1 MSAAK
6 KSPAKPRNSRST
18 GSSQNAI
25 PLDNRALARRI
36 LTAPLVGG
44 KAAHKLTDL
53 EIDLG
58 FGADAETA
66 GKIQALLQGVAEHS
80 PYLWGLSSADTDRL
94 RDLLTSSPEDRFD
107 DCLERMRV
115 ACTLANDDDAVL
127 HALRKGKQEG
137 HLLIALC
144 DLGGVWQ
151 VDAVMTAVSHL
162 ADVATR
168 AATAYALRAAHHA
181 GRLKL
186 ADPAEPERAC
196 GLVLL
201 ALGKHGAGELNYSSD
216 IDLVAFF
223 DPQTEAIDDPS
234 EGTRIYVRVT
244 QHIAKL
250 LQEHTGDGYAFRVD
264 LRLRPDPGS
273 TPVAVS
279 LPAAFSYYELLGQNW
294 ERAAFIKARPV
305 AGEIALGETF
315 LKDLTPFMWRRYFDY
330 AAIADIHAMKRQI
343 HAVRGFAEIAVAG
356 HNIKV
361 GRGGIREVE
370 FFVQTQQLIF
380 GGRRPQLRGP
390 RTLDMLSELAADGWI
405 TPDAVSELSTA
416 YRFLREIEH
425 RLQMVADEQTQR
437 LPADAEVLEGFAQF
451 CGYRDGAAFG
461 DALLEQ
467 LACVER
473 HYARLFEAEP
483 ELSSSV
489 GNLVFT
495 GVTDDPETLETLSK
509 LGFANPALA
518 AETVRGWHFGRRP
531 AMQSARAREV
541 VTALV
546 PALLE
551 AFGGSGDADA
561 ALLAFDHALMRMP
574 AAVELFS
581 ILKSNDKVRELFA
594 DILGGAPRLAQMV
607 SLRPH
612 VLDAAIDPTHSAA
625 RSGESRFEA
634 RALRILETAHDSE
647 QFMDDCRDLAQEEMF
662 VIGIRFLAG
671 TISAEEVGLSYSAL
685 ADALLRVSLQHV
697 ESAFAVD
704 HGTVPGAR
712 CAIIG
717 MGKLGSREMTAAS
730 DLDLILIYDYDD
742 ETPESDG
749 ARPLHAAQYYA
760 RLTKRLVAVLTSAT
774 RRGKLYDVDL
784 RLRPSGG
791 QGPVATRFTSFVD
804 YQQHEA
810 ETWEHMALVRARVIA
825 GDATLGEQIE
835 AARAAIICRQSDE
848 KKLQKDIAAMRG
860 LIAREKGDA
869 DPWDLKLAAG
879 GIIDIE
885 FIAQFLAL
893 AHAGKHPEI
902 AEVSTLGVLRKAA
915 AVHLLSPGDGEQL
928 ITACA
933 FYQAVTQMMRLTIEG
948 PFDPTKVASSVLRRI
963 ASSVNL
969 PDFGRVELMLT
980 ETRADVRKI
989 FTRLIGAPGKS
1000 ASGKASSSKK

>member
-1 MSAAK
+1 MSATK
-6 KSPAKPRNSRST
+6 KPPSKPRDSRRRKPAAE
-18 GSSQNAI
+18 QI
-25 PLDNRALARRI
+25 RIDDRALARR
-36 LTAPLVGG
+36 LVTAPLAKGET
-44 KAAHKLTDL
+44 ATRKLADL
-53 EIDLG
+53 DGDLS
-58 FGADAETA
+58 FGTGAETA
-66 GKIQALLQGVAEHS
+66 AKIQALLLGVAEHS
-80 PYLWGLSSADTDRL
+80 SYLWGLIASDTDRL
-94 RDLLTSSPEDRFD
+94 RDLLTINPEDRFA

-115 ACTLANDDDAVL
+115 ACDLANDDEVVL
-127 HALRKGKQEG
+127 QALRKGKQEG
-137 HLLIALC
+137 HLLIALS

-151 VDAVMTAVSHL
+151 VDAVMAAVSRL
-162 ADVATR
+162 ADTATIAATR
-168 AATAYALRAAHHA
+168 HALRTAHHA

-186 ADPAEPERAC
+186 ANPAQPDEAC

-223 DPQTEAIDDPS
+223 DPETPALDDPS
-234 EGTRIYVRVT
+234 ESTRIYVRIT

-305 AGEIALGETF
+305 AGEIGLGEAF

-390 RTLDMLSELAADGWI
+390 RTLDMLKELAADGWI
-405 TPDAVSELSTA
+405 TPDAVTELSAA
-416 YRFLREIEH
+416 YRLLREIEH

-437 LPADAEVLEGFAQF
+437 LPAEAGELEGFAQF
-451 CGYRDGAAFG
+451 CGYRDAAAFG
-461 DALLEQ
+461 DALLAQ
-467 LACVER
+467 LACVES

-509 LGFANPALA
+509 LGFANPAMA

-541 VTALV
+541 LTALV

-551 AFGGSGDADA
+551 AFAGSGDPDA
-561 ALLAFDHALMRMP
+561 ALLAFDNALMRMP

-594 DILGGAPRLAQMV
+594 DILGGAPRLAQVV

-612 VLDAAIDPTHSAA
+612 VLDAAIDPAHSAT
-625 RSGESRFEA
+625 RPGESRFEA
-634 RALRILETAHDSE
+634 RARRILDTARDSE

-671 TISAEEVGLSYSAL
+671 TISAEEAGNFYSAL
-685 ADALLRVSLQHV
+685 ADALLRAALQHV
-697 ESAFAVD
+697 ESAFAAD
-704 HGTVPGAR
+704 HGVVPGAR
-712 CAIIG
+712 CAIVG
-717 MGKLGSREMTAAS
+717 MGKFGSREMTAAS

-804 YQQHEA
+804 YQQNEA

-825 GDATLGEQIE
+825 GDSSLAE
-835 AARAAIICRQSDE
+835 AITAAQTAIIRQPTEE
-848 KKLQKDIAAMRG
+848 KTLRTDIAAMRG
-860 LIAREKGDA
+860 LIAREKGES

-879 GIIDIE
+879 GIIDVE
-885 FIAQFLAL
+885 FIAQYLVL
-893 AHAGKHPEI
+893 AHAPEHPEI
-902 AEVSTLGVLRKAA
+902 IDASTIGVLRKATA
-915 AVHLLSPGDGEQL
+915 AGLLPPGDGEQL
-928 ITACA
+928 TTACT
-933 FYQAVTQMMRLTIEG
+933 FYQAVTQMMRLAIEG

-980 ETRADVRKI
+980 ETRSEVRKI
-989 FTRLIGAPGKS
+989 FTRLIGAPGKAAS
-1000 ASGKASSSKK
+1000 AKK